1 MSEVHAS
8 KPRLSVYIDYKSP
21 AAFLAKDPTYALE
34 HEFGLE
40 IDWKPFTLDGPIR
53 RERKKPV
60 SEETKGERHA
70 RLRAEYVQMDQQ
82 RYAQAQGLTL
92 KHPPRQWDSTL
103 AAIGLTW
110 AKEQGRTILR
120 GYTDRVFETFWKQ
133 ELDIESPAALKRVL
147 SEAGADVEGFEEY
160 IEGDGR
166 VIHADSQNAALE
178 AGIFDVPSYFI
189 DAEIF
194 LGRQHLPMIR
204 WLLSD
209 RRGQPPV

>member
-1 MSEVHAS
+1 MSEVPES
-8 KPRLSVYIDYKSP
+8 KSRLSVYIDYNGP

-34 HEFGLE
+34 DEFGLE
-40 IDWKPFTLDGPIR
+40 IDWKPLILDHPIR
-53 RERKKPV
+53 RERKPV
-60 SEETKGERHA
+60 SEETKGERHSRA
-70 RLRAEYVQMDQQ
+70 RAEYVQMDQQ

-92 KHPPRQWDSTL
+92 KHPSRRWDSTL
-103 AAIGLTW
+103 AAVGLIW
-110 AKEQGRTILR
+110 AKEQGRTMLR
-120 GYTDRVFETFWKQ
+120 GYTDRVFERFWKQ
-133 ELDIESPAALKRVL
+133 ELDIENPTELKGVL

-166 VIHADSQNAALE
+166 VIQAEIQNAALD
-178 AGIFDVPSYFI
+178 AGIFDVPSYSI

-209 RRGQPPV
+209 RQGQPPV

>member
-1 MSEVHAS
+1 MSQVPES
-8 KPRLSVYIDYKSP
+8 KSRLSVYIDYNSP

-34 HEFGLE
+34 DEFGLE
-40 IDWKPFTLDGPIR
+40 IDWMPLILDRPIR
-53 RERKKPV
+53 RERKPV

-82 RYAQAQGLTL
+82 RCAQAQGLTL
-92 KHPPRQWDSTL
+92 KHPSRRWDSTL
-103 AAIGLTW
+103 AAVGLIW
-110 AKEQGRTILR
+110 AKEQGRTMLR
-120 GYTDRVFETFWKQ
+120 GYTDRVFERFWKQ
-133 ELDIESPAALKRVL
+133 ELDIENPTELKGVL

-166 VIHADSQNAALE
+166 VIQAEIQNAALE

-189 DAEIF
+189 DSEIF

-209 RRGQPPV
+209 RQGQPPV